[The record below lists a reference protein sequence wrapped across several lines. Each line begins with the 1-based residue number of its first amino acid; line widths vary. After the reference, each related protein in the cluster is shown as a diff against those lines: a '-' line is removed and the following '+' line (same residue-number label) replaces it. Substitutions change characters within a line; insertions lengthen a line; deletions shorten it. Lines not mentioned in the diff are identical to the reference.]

1 MEYHEFCGKPIGDFV
16 QLWNNQVADELN
28 TNLVNANRLY
38 NIYNE

>member
-1 MEYHEFCGKPIGDFV
+1 MEYREFCGKPIGDLV
-16 QLWNNQVADELN
+16 QLWNNQVANELN